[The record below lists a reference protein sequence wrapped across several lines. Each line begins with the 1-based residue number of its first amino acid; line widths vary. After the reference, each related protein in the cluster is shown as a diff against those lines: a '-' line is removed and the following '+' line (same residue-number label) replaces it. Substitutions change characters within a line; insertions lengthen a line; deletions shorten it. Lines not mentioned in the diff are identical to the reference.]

1 MCRTWTRACVL
12 HIAQLFSS
20 PHLSEALLSRE
31 CVRIGWLATAAK
43 GRLGAPYFSW
53 EKNQRDA
60 AVPPLQ
66 PPHHPLHSAGT
77 LPFQSFLR
85 AQGKRKGLW
94 NSFCLT
100 VRSLGWPAGRGGRK
114 ICTVTM
120 GRGEGRGHIRMASH
134 LLSPPDGLTRQNR
147 GCSSALF
154 IMFCT
159 SHKSEAACPGGV
171 LRRVTEPRRPWVSP
185 AVQNPLHGWTRPGQ
199 LRTNRAA
206 AQFAQIF
213 ARFVLNRKS
222 RERRWV
228 PGGKHL
234 SGGPTPCY
242 LSGVMRFGMCV
253 SSVCVWVCVGGL

>member
-1 MCRTWTRACVL
+1 ML

-31 CVRIGWLATAAK
+31 CVRIGWPATAAK

-60 AVPPLQ
+60 ALGPPSLNPPPL
-66 PPHHPLHSAGT
+66 HGAGT
-77 LPFQSFLR
+77 LPFQSFFR
-85 AQGKRKGLW
+85 AQGKRKGLS

-100 VRSLGWPAGRGGRK
+100 VQSLGWAAERPRWGGRK

-154 IMFCT
+154 IAFYT
-159 SHKSEAACPGGV
+159 FHKSEAACPGGA
-171 LRRVTEPRRPWVSP
+171 LRRVTEPRRP
-185 AVQNPLHGWTRPGQ
+185 
-199 LRTNRAA
+199 
-206 AQFAQIF
+206 
-213 ARFVLNRKS
+213 
-222 RERRWV
+222 
-228 PGGKHL
+228 
-234 SGGPTPCY
+234 
-242 LSGVMRFGMCV
+242 
-253 SSVCVWVCVGGL
+253 